1 MEKSLDLEPNNA
13 ELHFTLGALYYDAGK
28 EQKSIEAMKT
38 TIRLN
43 PEHANAL
50 NYLGYTYAE
59 KGINLEE
66 ALNLITKALSIK
78 PESGHIIDSLGWVY
92 YQMGEIEKAVQEL
105 ERAAKFLPDDPAVL
119 EHLGDAYLKIGQKEK
134 ALDMYEKAS
143 KLDAKNVKLKE
154 KLERLRK
161 GIKKD
166 LSGLSADNNQKPSVK
181 KK

>member
-1 MEKSLDLEPNNA
+1 
-13 ELHFTLGALYYDAGK
+13 
-28 EQKSIEAMKT
+28 
-38 TIRLN
+38 
-43 PEHANAL
+43 
-50 NYLGYTYAE
+50 
-59 KGINLEE
+59 
-66 ALNLITKALSIK
+66 
-78 PESGHIIDSLGWVY
+78 
-92 YQMGEIEKAVQEL
+92 MGEIEKAVQEL